1 MKPKNFYV
9 IDASS
14 LIELQRHNPVDVYP
28 SVWASLEDLIKN
40 GFLVSHKEVYKEIS
54 RKDNQLSEWAKKQKG
69 FFKDPTNKQ
78 IEIIKD
84 ILKKYPSIV
93 KIDVQNSADP
103 FIIALAVEMTT
114 TKQKTLF
121 PVKRIVVTEEKL
133 RGTQVKIPFIC
144 KYYNIDCIG
153 VIEMFRTEGLKF

>member
-28 SVWASLEDLIKN
+28 SVWASLEELIKK
-40 GFLVSHKEVYKEIS
+40 GFLISHKEVYKEIS
-54 RKDNQLSEWAKKQKG
+54 RKDNQLSEWAKNQKG
-69 FFKDPTNKQ
+69 FFKDATSKQ
-78 IEIIKD
+78 IEIIKE

-93 KIDVQNSADP
+93 KVDAQNGADP
-103 FIIALAVEMTT
+103 FIIALAIEMTIN
-114 TKQKTLF
+114 KQQTLF
-121 PVKRIVVTEEKL
+121 PVKRIVVTEEKV
-133 RGTQVKIPFIC
+133 RGNQVKIPFIC
-144 KYYNIDCIG
+144 KDYNIECID